1 MKTRVKI
8 IIALLCAVLI
18 AVLLRVFVVGSYS
31 VPFEGMEPSLH
42 KGERILV
49 NKWNYKRVKRG
60 DIIVFHDPST
70 TDGDKTLVGRI
81 MALPGDVIYMDH
93 AFNFS
98 KAVNLLDT
106 LPAQPIT
113 IPLKGVETPIR
124 PWNATLMR
132 NTLTL
137 HEGLQAEVKDG
148 VLYIDG
154 KAIQAYPSKQN
165 YYWVMMDTESTL
177 SDSRLFGFVP
187 ENLLIGKATRIWF
200 SNQLSRLWKKVE

>member
-1 MKTRVKI
+1 MKPRVKI

-18 AVLLRVFVVGSYS
+18 AVLLRVFAIGSYS

-70 TDGDKTLVGRI
+70 SEGDKTLVGRV
-81 MALPGDVIYMDH
+81 MAMPGDVIYMDH

-98 KAVNLLDT
+98 MAVNLQDT
-106 LPAQPIT
+106 LPAQPIM

-137 HEGLQAEVKDG
+137 HEGLQSEVNGG
-148 VLYIDG
+148 VLYIDN
-154 KAIQAYPSKQN
+154 KAVHTYTSKQS
-165 YYWVMMDTESTL
+165 YYWVMTDTDNTL

-187 ENLLIGKATRIWF
+187 EDHLIGKATRIWF
-200 SNQLSRLWKKVE
+200 SNQLSRLWKRVE

>member
-1 MKTRVKI
+1 MKPRVKI
-8 IIALLCAVLI
+8 IIVLLCAVLI
-18 AVLLRVFVVGSYS
+18 AVLLRAFVVGSYS

-60 DIIVFHDPST
+60 DIIVFDDPST
-70 TDGDKTLVGRI
+70 TKGDKTLVGRV

-98 KAVNLLDT
+98 KAVNLQDT
-106 LPAQPIT
+106 LPAQPIM

-154 KAIQAYPSKQN
+154 KATNAYNSKQS

-187 ENLLIGKATRIWF
+187 EDHLIGKATRIWF

>member
-1 MKTRVKI
+1 MKPIVKI

-18 AVLLRVFVVGSYS
+18 AVLLRVFAVGSYS

-70 TDGDKTLVGRI
+70 SDGNKTLVGRV

-93 AFNFS
+93 AFHFS
-98 KAVNLLDT
+98 KAVNLQDT
-106 LPAQPIT
+106 LPAQPIM

-137 HEGLQAEVKDG
+137 HEGLDADAKDG
-148 VLYIDG
+148 MLYIGG
-154 KAIQAYPSKQN
+154 KTANAYTPKQS
-165 YYWVMMDTESTL
+165 YYWVMMDNESTL

-187 ENLLIGKATRIWF
+187 ENHLIGKATRIWL

>member
-1 MKTRVKI
+1 MKPIVKI
-8 IIALLCAVLI
+8 SIALLCAVLI
-18 AVLLRVFVVGSYS
+18 AVLLRVFAVGSYS

-70 TDGDKTLVGRI
+70 TEGKKTLVGRV

-93 AFNFS
+93 AFHFS
-98 KAVNLLDT
+98 KAVNLQDT
-106 LPAQPIT
+106 LPAQPIM

-137 HEGLQAEVKDG
+137 HEGLETEAKDG
-148 VLYIDG
+148 RLYIDG
-154 KAIQAYPSKQN
+154 NATNAYTPKQS
-165 YYWVMMDTESTL
+165 YYWVMMDDESTL

-187 ENLLIGKATRIWF
+187 EDHLIGKATRIWL

>member
-106 LPAQPIT
+106 LPAQPIM

-154 KAIQAYPSKQN
+154 KATQAYPSKQN

-200 SNQLSRLWKKVE
+200 SNQLSRLWKRVE